1 MGWGLQCNAIQY
13 NTIQYHTMQCNAMQC
28 NAMQCNAIQYDTIK
42 YNTIHICSAS
52 CLFSC
57 FSVDT
62 LEMLKYFPGVS
73 NNDDRNKNRNKT
85 EKPVHYTKD
94 VSRKWVRTTKLSK
107 KWQAVSFGS
116 KDYPSAQRKL

>member
-13 NTIQYHTMQCNAMQC
+13 NAMQC
-28 NAMQCNAIQYDTIK
+28 NAMQYNTIQYDTIK
-42 YNTIHICSAS
+42 CNTIHICSAS

-73 NNDDRNKNRNKT
+73 NNDDRNKNRDKT
-85 EKPVHYTKD
+85 EKPVHYTND
-94 VSRKWVRTTKLSK
+94 VSRKWARTTKLRK

-116 KDYPSAQRKL
+116 KDYPSAQRQL